1 MKKIGILVLVLGICL
16 IAYPL
21 IADIVFS
28 FNHSVAISNYQEN
41 VKSTNDDE
49 LKKKKEDLKK
59 YNEELVNSEKGQV
72 ASGNA
77 EEQNELTS
85 YLNLLNIGDVL
96 GYIEIPKINVNLP
109 IYHGS
114 NSNVLNFGIGHMEN
128 TSFPNGM
135 IGTHG
140 VLAGHSGLTT
150 ARIFDDIDKMEIDD
164 IFYITTLD
172 EKFAYRVDQIKIVT
186 PSETEHIEIQKDKEL
201 VTLVTCVPVRNKFS

>member
-1 MKKIGILVLVLGICL
+1 
-16 IAYPL
+16 
-21 IADIVFS
+21 
-28 FNHSVAISNYQEN
+28 
-41 VKSTNDDE
+41 
-49 LKKKKEDLKK
+49 
-59 YNEELVNSEKGQV
+59 
-72 ASGNA
+72 
-77 EEQNELTS
+77 
-85 YLNLLNIGDVL
+85 
-96 GYIEIPKINVNLP
+96 
-109 IYHGS
+109 
-114 NSNVLNFGIGHMEN
+114 MEN